1 MISSLRMRHL
11 EVVLAVAQ
19 AGSMQRAAQRV
30 RLTQPAISKLI
41 GEIESILGAV
51 LFTRSKRGVVLTE
64 SGVAFVGRAE
74 ALLNDVEQSRSE
86 AVAISKG
93 QRGLLRIGML
103 SVAEGDILPKS
114 LLAMQKIAP
123 GLRVRIE
130 EGTYAALLDALQR
143 GELDCVIGRLETG
156 LSQVDVQT
164 VALTHPAPSLVARAG
179 HPLARRKRVGLE
191 DLVEWPWVL
200 PRGNAPVRVAIDK
213 IFIQAGLLPPLPLV
227 ESTSIRLNY
236 ELLSQSDMIG
246 VMTADATAD
255 YVARRKLV
263 VLPLA
268 IGALL
273 PPISV
278 MQRAGQRSNVMSLF
292 LDVLKKVGA
301 NLA

>member
-41 GEIESILGAV
+41 GEIEAILGAT
-51 LFTRSKRGVVLTE
+51 LFVRSKRGVALTE
-64 SGVAFVGRAE
+64 SGQAFIGRAE
-74 ALLNDVEQSRSE
+74 ALLNDVEQSRHE

-93 QRGLLRIGML
+93 HRGLLRVGML

-114 LLAMQKIAP
+114 LLALQKIAP

-130 EGTYAALLDALQR
+130 EGTYTALLDALLR
-143 GELDCVIGRLETG
+143 GELDCVIGRLEAG
-156 LSQVDVQT
+156 LSGVDVQT
-164 VALTHPAPSLVARAG
+164 IAFHPAPSLVARAG
-179 HPLARRKRVGLE
+179 HPLARRKRVTLA
-191 DLVEWPWVL
+191 DLAACAWVL

-213 IFIQAGLLPPLPLV
+213 IFIQAGLVPPVPLV

-246 VMTADATAD
+246 VMTADATTD

-263 VLPLA
+263 VLPLD
-268 IGALL
+268 IGDLL
-273 PPISV
+273 PPIGI
-278 MQRAGQRSNVMSLF
+278 MQRPGQRSHVMTLF
-292 LDVLKKVGA
+292 LSLLKKAYG
-301 NLA
+301 

>member
-41 GEIESILGAV
+41 GEIEAILGV
-51 LFTRSKRGVVLTE
+51 SLFVRSKRGVALTE
-64 SGVAFVGRAE
+64 SGQAFIGRAE
-74 ALLNDVEQSRSE
+74 ALLNDVEQSRQE
-86 AVAISKG
+86 AVAVSKG
-93 QRGLLRIGML
+93 LRGHLRIGML

-114 LLAMQKIAP
+114 LLALQKIAP
-123 GLRVRIE
+123 TLRVRIE
-130 EGTYAALLDALQR
+130 EGTYGALLDALQR

-156 LSQVDVQT
+156 LSGVDVQSI
-164 VALTHPAPSLVARAG
+164 AFHLAPSLVVRAG
-179 HPLARRKRVGLE
+179 HPLARRKRF
-191 DLVEWPWVL
+191 DLVDLIAWPWVL
-200 PRGNAPVRVAIDK
+200 PRDNAPVRVAIDK
-213 IFIQAGLLPPLPLV
+213 IFIQAGLVPPLPLV

-255 YVARRKLV
+255 YVARRKLA
-263 VLPLA
+263 VLPFA
-268 IGALL
+268 IGDLL

-278 MQRAGQRSNVMSLF
+278 MHRAGQRSNVLSLF
-292 LDVLKKVGA
+292 LDVLKKAGR
-301 NLA
+301 